1 MPQGPPASPP
11 PKLYI
16 FVLLSFPLWSSEA
29 GRSSDVA
36 PVLGLG
42 IPIWLGTKVEMPAG
56 SDVGPMGILSSWN
69 QNSTSPTHCLVSALC

>member
-1 MPQGPPASPP
+1 M
-11 PKLYI
+11 
-16 FVLLSFPLWSSEA
+16 
-29 GRSSDVA
+29 A